1 MRNVTSFRLYATATG
16 LLLVLL
22 VVGLWASG
30 MLVDEA
36 QAQAKPEV
44 SGTTDDLPFLT
55 IPPDHALLPSISLPN
70 ELPPSWPVSSAA
82 FILWP
87 LYLFAY
93 SLVSRAPPGLQCP
106 PCTPSA

>member
-1 MRNVTSFRLYATATG
+1 MRNVTSFRPYATATG

-44 SGTTDDLPFLT
+44 SGTANDTPFLT
-55 IPPDHALLPSISLPN
+55 IPPNHARLPSIILPN
-70 ELPPSWPVSSAA
+70 EFPPSWPVSSAV

-87 LYLFAY
+87 LSLFAY
-93 SLVSRAPPGLQCP
+93 SLVSRAPPRPQCP
-106 PCTPSA
+106 PCAPSA